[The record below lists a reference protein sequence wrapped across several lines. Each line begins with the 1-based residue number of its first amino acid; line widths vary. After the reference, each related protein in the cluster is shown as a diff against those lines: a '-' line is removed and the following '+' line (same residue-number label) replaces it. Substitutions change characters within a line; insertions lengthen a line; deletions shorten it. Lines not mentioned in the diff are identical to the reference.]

1 MSEVVLYQEQPLAER
16 QQYASQIA
24 FAASMLPSGIRGANA
39 DETAARAFLVMETGA
54 MLGLHP
60 IAALSSVNV
69 IEGKPAMSAD
79 LMVSVIRG
87 AGHKVHVTEAGTVEG
102 GDYKATVT
110 IIRSD
115 DPEHP
120 FSSTWTPQRA
130 ARAGLCKYEQNENGQ
145 WTVTARSEKG
155 KALPWELYTENL
167 CKARAKSEA
176 ARDGASDNLHGVR
189 YTPEELGA
197 EVDAAGN
204 PIVTTLGAAPE
215 PVEEEK
221 PSALPKATKRATNG
235 RQGTRRKKAADPVEE
250 AAPAADENVVDAEVV
265 EEPPTPETPA
275 QEPSDPE
282 AEERAARAAMAAEQ
296 ERQVTERERIIA
308 TADEVDRDD
317 EAAVKAWNAENGPA
331 TGHYITSS
339 AEVERTR
346 EAMAGAPDE
355 PTPPEHIEPEFV
367 DTKTGVVYATQAE
380 MDAAIR
386 ARVQAKVNEDTAAA
400 PAPASEPPADAAAPS
415 PFELARAEEPEN
427 FARQIEA
434 ADHDDQLKNLWME
447 LQASG
452 NLTTELRVAIVN
464 RKAALEGS
472 ADA

>member
-1 MSEVVLYQEQPLAER
+1 MSEVVLYQEQPLEQR

-24 FAASMLPSGIRGANA
+24 FAASMLPSGIRGANP

-87 AGHKVHVTEAGTVEG
+87 AGHKVHITESGSVEA

-110 IIRSD
+110 VVRSD

-130 ARAGLCKYEQNENGQ
+130 ARAGLCQYALDAETGQ
-145 WTVTARSEKG
+145 WAVTARSQQG
-155 KALPWELYTENL
+155 NPLPWELYTENL

-204 PIVTTLGAAPE
+204 PIVTTLGAPE
-215 PVEEEK
+215 PVEEK
-221 PSALPKATKRATNG
+221 PSALPKETKRATNG
-235 RQGTRRKKAADPVEE
+235 KQGTRRKKATEEPQEAAGAPETTAEE
-250 AAPAADENVVDAEVV
+250 AKPA
-265 EEPPTPETPA
+265 EPAPTPEKPV
-275 QEPSDPE
+275 QEPRDPE
-282 AEERAARAAMAAEQ
+282 ADEKAARAEMAAQQEQ
-296 ERQVTERERIIA
+296 QVSEREHIIA
-308 TADEVDRDD
+308 TAEQVDRDD
-317 EAAVKAWNAENGPA
+317 EAAVKAWNDENGKT
-331 TGHYITSS
+331 TGHYITST
-339 AEVERTR
+339 AEVQRTR
-346 EAMAGAPDE
+346 DAMAGAPDE
-355 PTPPEHIEPEFV
+355 PTPPEHIEPDFV
-367 DTKTGVVYATQAE
+367 DSKTGVVYATQAE

-386 ARVQAKVNEDTAAA
+386 ERVQAKVNEDTATAA
-400 PAPASEPPADAAAPS
+400 PEPQAGPT
-415 PFELARAEEPEN
+415 PFELARSEEPEN
-427 FARQIEA
+427 YARQIEA
-434 ADHDDQLKNLWME
+434 ATEDEQLKNLWME
-447 LQASG
+447 LQAAG
-452 NLTTELRVAIVN
+452 KLTTELRLAITN
-464 RKAALEGS
+464 RKAQLEG
-472 ADA
+472 AANG

>member
-1 MSEVVLYQEQPLAER
+1 MSEVVLYQEQPLEQR

-24 FAASMLPSGIRGANA
+24 FAASMLPSGIRGANP

-87 AGHKVHVTEAGTVEG
+87 AGHKVHITESGSVEA

-110 IIRSD
+110 VVRSD

-130 ARAGLCKYEQNENGQ
+130 ARAGLCQYALDAETGQ
-145 WTVTARSEKG
+145 WAVTARSQQG
-155 KALPWELYTENL
+155 NPLPWELYTENL

-204 PIVTTLGAAPE
+204 PIVTTLGE
-215 PVEEEK
+215 VEVVEDK
-221 PSALPKATKRATNG
+221 PTALPKATKRATNG
-235 RQGTRRKKAADPVEE
+235 KQGTRRKPAAKPDPADDAEAQLGRDGYVEPDTLDGL
-250 AAPAADENVVDAEVV
+250 AAPK
-265 EEPPTPETPA
+265 TPEQA
-275 QEPSDPE
+275 DR
-282 AEERAARAAMAAEQ
+282 AERAKIAAEQ
-296 ERQVTERERIIA
+296 ERQVTEREAIIA
-308 TADEVDRDD
+308 TAEQVDRDD

-331 TGHYITSS
+331 TGHYITST
-339 AEVERTR
+339 AEVQRTR
-346 EAMAGAPDE
+346 DSMAGAPDE
-355 PTPPEHIEPEFV
+355 PTQAEDDEPQFV
-367 DTKTGVVYATQAE
+367 DSKTGVVYATQAE

-386 ARVQAKVNEDTAAA
+386 ERVQAKVNEDAA
-400 PAPASEPPADAAAPS
+400 PAAPEPQAGPA
-415 PFELARAEEPEN
+415 PFEVARSEEPEN
-427 FARQIEA
+427 YARQIEA
-434 ADHDDQLKNLWME
+434 ATEDDQLKNLWME
-447 LQASG
+447 LQAAG
-452 NLTTELRVAIVN
+452 KLTTELRLAITN
-464 RKAALEGS
+464 RKAQLEG
-472 ADA
+472 AANG

>member
-1 MSEVVLYQEQPLAER
+1 MPEVVLYQEQPLEQR

-24 FAASMLPSGIRGANA
+24 FAASMLPSGIRGANP

-87 AGHKVHVTEAGTVEG
+87 AGHKVHITESGSVEA

-110 IIRSD
+110 VVRSD

-130 ARAGLCKYEQNENGQ
+130 ARAGLCQYTLDAETGQ
-145 WTVTARSEKG
+145 WAVTARSQQG
-155 KALPWELYTENL
+155 NPLPWELYTENL

-204 PIVTTLGAAPE
+204 PIVTTLGAPE

-235 RQGTRRKKAADPVEE
+235 RQGTRRKKAAEEPQE
-250 AAPAADENVVDAEVV
+250 AAGAPEKPNDEAKPA
-265 EEPPTPETPA
+265 EPAPSPERPA

-282 AEERAARAAMAAEQ
+282 ADEKAARAAMAAEQ

-308 TADEVDRDD
+308 TAEQVDRDD

-331 TGHYITSS
+331 TGHYITST
-339 AEVERTR
+339 AEVQRTR
-346 EAMAGAPDE
+346 DAMAGAPDE
-355 PTPPEHIEPEFV
+355 PTQAEDAEPQFV
-367 DTKTGVVYATQAE
+367 DSKTGVVYATQAE

-386 ARVQAKVNEDTAAA
+386 ERVQAKVNEDAA
-400 PAPASEPPADAAAPS
+400 PAAPEPQAGPA
-415 PFELARAEEPEN
+415 PFEVARSEEPEN
-427 FARQIEA
+427 YARQIEA
-434 ADHDDQLKNLWME
+434 ATEDDQLKNLWME
-447 LQASG
+447 LQAAG
-452 NLTTELRVAIVN
+452 KLTTELRLAITN
-464 RKAALEGS
+464 RKAQLEG
-472 ADA
+472 AANG

>member
-1 MSEVVLYQEQPLAER
+1 MSEVVLYQEQPLVER
-16 QQYASQIA
+16 QQYAQQIA
-24 FAASMLPSGIRGANA
+24 YAASMLPSGIRGATPE
-39 DETAARAFLVMETGA
+39 ETAARAFLVMETGA
-54 MLGLHP
+54 MLDLHP

-79 LMVSVIRG
+79 LMVSVIRA
-87 AGHKVHVTEAGTVEG
+87 AGHKVHVTEEGTVEG

-130 ARAGLCKYEQNENGQ
+130 ARAGLCRYERGDDGQ
-145 WTVTARSEKG
+145 WKVTARSAEKNMP
-155 KALPWELYTENL
+155 LPWELYTENL

-204 PIVTTLGAAPE
+204 PIVTTLGAADEAPA
-215 PVEEEK
+215 EEK
-221 PSALPKATKRATNG
+221 PSALPPARKRATKG
-235 RQGTRRKKAADPVEE
+235 TQGTRRKKAAEEPQEAAGAPETPAEEAKPVE
-250 AAPAADENVVDAEVV
+250 AE
-265 EEPPTPETPA
+265 PTPEPPA
-275 QEPSDPE
+275 QEPSDPD
-282 AEERAARAAMAAEQ
+282 AEDRAARAEMAAEQ

-308 TADEVDRDD
+308 TADAVDRDD
-317 EAAVKAWNAENGPA
+317 EAAVKAWNAENAAA
-331 TGHYITSS
+331 TGHHITST

-367 DTKTGVVYATQAE
+367 DTKTGVVYQTQAE

-386 ARVQAKVNEDTAAA
+386 ERVQAKVNEDTAA
-400 PAPASEPPADAAAPS
+400 PQPPAQTGPS
-415 PFELARAEEPEN
+415 AFEVARSEEPEN
-427 FARQIEA
+427 YARQIEA
-434 ADHDDQLKNLWME
+434 ATEDDQLKALWME
-447 LQASG
+447 LQAAG
-452 NLTTELRVAIVN
+452 KLTTELRLAITN
-464 RKAALEGS
+464 RKAQVEGN
-472 ADA
+472 A

>member
-1 MSEVVLYQEQPLAER
+1 MSEVVLYQEQPLPER
-16 QQYASQIA
+16 QQYAQQIA
-24 FAASMLPSGIRGANA
+24 FAASMLPSGIRGATP

-87 AGHKVHVTEAGTVEG
+87 AGHKVHVTEEGTVEG

-130 ARAGLCKYEQNENGQ
+130 ARAGLCRYERGEDGQ
-145 WTVTARSEKG
+145 WKVTARSGEKNMP
-155 KALPWELYTENL
+155 LPWELYTENL

-197 EVDAAGN
+197 DVDAAGN
-204 PIVTTLGAAPE
+204 PIVTKLGAADE
-215 PVEEEK
+215 PPAEEK
-221 PSALPKATKRATNG
+221 PSALPPARKRATNG
-235 RQGTRRKKAADPVEE
+235 TQGTRRKKAAAKVE
-250 AAPAADENVVDAEVV
+250 
-265 EEPPTPETPA
+265 ETPA
-275 QEPSDPE
+275 EATTEPTTEPE
-282 AEERAARAAMAAEQ
+282 QPAAPVAEPDDEEARERAAREQMAAEQ
-296 ERQVTERERIIA
+296 TANLTERERIIA

-317 EAAVKAWNAENGPA
+317 EAAVKAWNAENGQA

-355 PTPPEHIEPEFV
+355 PTPPEEDMPEFL
-367 DTKTGVVYATQAE
+367 DTKTGAVYETQAE

-386 ARVQAKVNEDTAAA
+386 ERVQARVTADTKAAA
-400 PAPASEPPADAAAPS
+400 QPEPQAEQSGPS
-415 PFELARAEEPEN
+415 AFELARSEEPEN
-427 FARQIEA
+427 YPRQIEA
-434 ADHDDQLKNLWME
+434 ATTDDELKGLWME
-447 LQASG
+447 LQGAG

-464 RKAALEGS
+464 RKAQVEGN
-472 ADA
+472 A

>member
-1 MSEVVLYQEQPLAER
+1 MSEVVLYQEQPLEQR

-24 FAASMLPSGIRGANA
+24 FAASMLPSGIRGANP

-87 AGHKVHVTEAGTVEG
+87 AGHKVHITESGSVEA

-110 IIRSD
+110 VVRSD

-130 ARAGLCKYEQNENGQ
+130 ARAGLCQYALDAETGQ
-145 WTVTARSEKG
+145 WAVTARSQQG
-155 KALPWELYTENL
+155 NPLPWELYTENL

-204 PIVTTLGAAPE
+204 PIVTTLGAPE

-221 PSALPKATKRATNG
+221 PSALPPARKRATKG
-235 RQGTRRKKAADPVEE
+235 TQGTRRKKATEEPQEAAGAPETPTEE
-250 AAPAADENVVDAEVV
+250 AKPA
-265 EEPPTPETPA
+265 EPTPTPEKPV
-275 QEPSDPE
+275 QEPHDPE
-282 AEERAARAAMAAEQ
+282 ADEKAARAEMAAQQEQ
-296 ERQVTERERIIA
+296 QVSERERIIA
-308 TADEVDRDD
+308 TAEQVDRDD

-331 TGHYITSS
+331 TGHYITST
-339 AEVERTR
+339 AEVQRTR
-346 EAMAGAPDE
+346 DAMAGAPDE
-355 PTPPEHIEPEFV
+355 PTQAEDDEPQFV
-367 DTKTGVVYATQAE
+367 DSKTGVIYETQAE

-386 ARVQAKVNEDTAAA
+386 ERVQAKVNEDTAPAA
-400 PAPASEPPADAAAPS
+400 PEPQAGPT
-415 PFELARAEEPEN
+415 PFEVARSEEPEN
-427 FARQIEA
+427 YDRQIEA
-434 ADHDDQLKNLWME
+434 ATEDDQLKNLWME
-447 LQASG
+447 LQAAG
-452 NLTTELRVAIVN
+452 KLTTELRLAITN
-464 RKAALEGS
+464 RKAQLEG
-472 ADA
+472 AANG